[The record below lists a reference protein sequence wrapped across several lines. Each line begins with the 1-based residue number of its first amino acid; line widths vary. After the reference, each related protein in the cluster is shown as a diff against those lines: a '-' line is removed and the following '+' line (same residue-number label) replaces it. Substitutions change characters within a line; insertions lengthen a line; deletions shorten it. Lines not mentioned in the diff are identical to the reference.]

1 MSAKVLV
8 VVVSW
13 NAMQWIDRCLGSV
26 ANCGAKADVMV
37 VDNSS
42 TDGTRDRIREKFPQ
56 VKLVESGGNLGFG
69 AANNIGFRYA
79 LEHGYD
85 YVYLMN
91 QDAWMEKNC
100 LSRLLA
106 AAREEFAVLS
116 PVQKSANG
124 KLDPRFKRKCGKRL
138 KMIKHIAAD
147 DTLVVKVPFVMA
159 AHWFI
164 PTSVVRKVGGFSPA
178 FRMYGEDDNY
188 IDRLHRLGLD
198 CHVLKTAEGIHDREG
213 RKDTK
218 ERKMR
223 LKCTGALRRLMDP
236 RRCWAFSLA
245 KMPAELLA
253 TGIKNLSLI
262 PLSYISSLWSRR
274 RELRAL
280 REESLK
286 EGAFLKLQ
294 ESRSSSGKS

>member
-1 MSAKVLV
+1 MNRTLVIVVTFNGRKWMDGCLGSLRRSARKADVLV
-8 VVVSW
+8 VD
-13 NAMQWIDRCLGSV
+13 NA
-26 ANCGAKADVMV
+26 
-37 VDNSS
+37 S
-42 TDGTRDRIREKFPQ
+42 TDGTAEYVREHFPECRLLACQ
-56 VKLVESGGNLGFG
+56 DNLGFG
-69 AANNIGFRYA
+69 QANNLG
-79 LEHGYD
+79 LESAVREGYEF
-85 YVYLMN
+85 VYLLN
-91 QDAWMEKNC
+91 QDARVTEETIG
-100 LSRLLA
+100 RLEDA
-106 AAREEFAVLS
+106 CRPGYGILS
-116 PVQKSANG
+116 PIQKGASGRLDANFQ
-124 KLDPRFKRKCGKRL
+124 DKCGALIQKGGEL
-138 KMIKHIAAD
+138 
-147 DTLVVKVPFVMA
+147 VKVPFVMA

-236 RRCWAFSLA
+236 RRCWAFALA

-294 ESRSSSGKS
+294 ESRSSSEKS